1 MKIILTN
8 MCMLIDKKTGK
19 ILVENR
25 TKNDWPGLTFPGG
38 HVEEDEGLEEAVKRE
53 MFEETG
59 LLINN
64 PKLANAIEWIIDGVR
79 HLSILYN
86 CDSYSGELH
95 SSWEGEVF
103 WILPEEI
110 KNYKLSNDFEII
122 YNKIKPSQ
130 E

>member
-1 MKIILTN
+1 MDIILTN

-25 TKNDWPGLTFPGG
+25 SKNDWPGLTFPGG
-38 HVEEDEGLEEAVKRE
+38 HVEEDESLEEAVIRE

-59 LLINN
+59 LRINN
-64 PKLANAIEWIIDGVR
+64 PKLANAIEWIINGVR

-110 KNYKLSNDFEII
+110 KNYELSNDFEII